1 MVMTIPFMQCH
12 HKSVPQIVISPE
24 NTSTVAG
31 STTVLACVGYG
42 SPSVTWTNY
51 NGATMELLCW
61 WSWTQTSH
69 QRRKGGLVNIV
80 QHFCTSTEFLAAQS
94 DWFTWQLPLPGLGF
108 LWCTS
113 LHMVPWKPTM
123 KHMVPGKPTTKAY
136 GPMKTYNEA
145 YDHIALRCSCRR
157 YQNRAPLQPSP
168 ILSMESKD
176 QTSSI
181 QTTQLQIL
189 TLENMQYKNRRITLL
204 FFSQNLALSWK
215 KGG

>member
-1 MVMTIPFMQCH
+1 MVLNPDPPP
-12 HKSVPQIVISPE
+12 KKKGRSGE
-24 NTSTVAG
+24 Y
-31 STTVLACVGYG
+31 STTFLHLHRIFGGTVWLVHLAI
-42 SPSVTWTNY
+42 
-51 NGATMELLCW
+51 A
-61 WSWTQTSH
+61 
-69 QRRKGGLVNIV
+69 
-80 QHFCTSTEFLAAQS
+80 
-94 DWFTWQLPLPGLGF
+94 LPGLGF

-113 LHMVPWKPTM
+113 LQPKHMAPWKPTM
-123 KHMVPGKPTTKAY
+123 EHMVPWKPTTKAY